1 MNPLD
6 TVEFFNLRCFQ
17 DKKGNLVPVEG
28 NQDIPFQ
35 IKRSFYIYDVP
46 SNTVRGFH
54 AHKKT
59 EQVLIC
65 INGKCKI
72 TCKDENDKVEFILD
86 APSKAVYVPNG
97 IWGEEEYLT
106 EGATLLIYC
115 STKFN
120 KSDYIRDF
128 DEFVKWRKKGV

>member
-1 MNPLD
+1 ML
-6 TVEFFNLRCFQ
+6 
-17 DKKGNLVPVEG
+17 
-28 NQDIPFQ
+28 
-35 IKRSFYIYDVP
+35 IKRQNKY
-46 SNTVRGFH
+46 
-54 AHKKT
+54 
-59 EQVLIC
+59 
-65 INGKCKI
+65 
-72 TCKDENDKVEFILD
+72 